1 MVHKEPDSRL
11 YVQSYT
17 RTYFDQH
24 DHTPTSLQKQYVELL
39 TLTIRRSLFA
49 SCLVVDGQTPDRR
62 AEVPILGISLSPI
75 PIIPYIHS
83 ISYSSIPTL
92 SVLVRP
98 PFSVFTFD
106 NIVSFKLFSA
116 ARHRNCFHWS
126 SIQVFSKSGGAPLP
140 KRPVFPPMCPRSH
153 SLPQRAERAG
163 EWSGMFIHCW
173 MGRPVYSRGLFIY
186 SMVCSLPVLIHSS
199 FFCVR

>member
-49 SCLVVDGQTPDRR
+49 SCLVVDGQTSDRR

-75 PIIPYIHS
+75 PIIEYHIHS
-83 ISYSSIPTL
+83 I
-92 SVLVRP
+92 LV
-98 PFSVFTFD
+98 
-106 NIVSFKLFSA
+106 
-116 ARHRNCFHWS
+116 
-126 SIQVFSKSGGAPLP
+126 
-140 KRPVFPPMCPRSH
+140 
-153 SLPQRAERAG
+153 SLLCQ
-163 EWSGMFIHCW
+163 F
-173 MGRPVYSRGLFIY
+173 
-186 SMVCSLPVLIHSS
+186 
-199 FFCVR
+199 